1 MNLFMKLPLLL
12 VSPEGA
18 GASQSSS
25 LMTFAPLL
33 IMILIFYFLIMR
45 PQSKKQKATKAMLAA
60 VKKGDKVT
68 TIGGIRG
75 TVDNV
80 KDDIIS
86 VRVDGNTKIDF
97 LKSAVSAVV
106 NPSTEVEAKDKKEKK
121 EDKDKKEEKEEK

>member
-1 MNLFMKLPLLL
+1 MNILMQLPMLM
-12 VSPEGA
+12 PAAEGA
-18 GASQSSS
+18 EGGAGG
-25 LMTFAPLL
+25 LMSMAPIL

-45 PQSKKQKATKAMLAA
+45 PQSKKQKETKKMLEA

-80 KDDIIS
+80 KDDVVT

-97 LKSAVSAVV
+97 LKSAVSSVA
-106 NPSTEVEAKDKKEKK
+106 NPSVEAQET
-121 EDKDKKEEKEEK
+121 KEEK

>member
-1 MNLFMKLPLLL
+1 MNILMQLPFLM
-12 VSPEGA
+12 PGMEGA
-18 GASQSSS
+18 GEAGGNQWLS
-25 LMTFAPLL
+25 MAPIL

-45 PQSKKQKATKAMLAA
+45 PQSKKQKETKSMLEA

-80 KDDIIS
+80 KDDVVS

-97 LKSAVSAVV
+97 LKSAISSVV
-106 NPSTEVEAKDKKEKK
+106 NSGAEAEV
-121 EDKDKKEEKEEK
+121 KEEK